1 MDPAAKTEPTL
12 AQPVGVKTEIV
23 KDVPVRRQATDNSPT
38 PEPASQ
44 TAYNPISNINHNTS
58 PGDFN
63 EDAELDT
70 ILKDVN
76 HEVKAQADPAKKSKG
91 IAMLSRSAAQLQK
104 TKNSASGQKKSGSR
118 LVVVVAVIV
127 AALLIVAAVYAY
139 RQSQESTNLA
149 KAHSAAVEQA
159 KKQEAAKASPAVFDT
174 SYLDSF
180 NSSLS
185 NDSTQDFD
193 ANSLSDSTLGL

>member
-1 MDPAAKTEPTL
+1 MAKMDPAAKTEPTL
-12 AQPVGVKTEIV
+12 AQPIGVKTEIV
-23 KDVPVRRQATDNSPT
+23 KDVPVRRQATDNSPV
-38 PEPASQ
+38 PEAAQ
-44 TAYNPISNINHNTS
+44 NPISNVSHGSTS
-58 PGDFN
+58 SEFN

-76 HEVKAQADPAKKSKG
+76 HEVKAQVDPAKKSKG
-91 IAMLSRSAAQLQK
+91 VAMLSRSAAQLQK
-104 TKNSASGQKKSGSR
+104 TKSSASSQKKSGSR

-127 AALLIVAAVYAY
+127 AALLIAAAVYAY

-149 KAHSAAVEQA
+149 KAHQAAVEQA
-159 KKQEAAKASPAVFDT
+159 KKQEAAKASPITFGTD
-174 SYLDSF
+174 YLDSF